1 MEFISDITIT
11 QKAYSIISINII
23 PPTLL
28 NWQEGTLEL
37 ILVYII
43 KTASA
48 VPGVNLYIME
58 WKLYKQWWST
68 IPPISINPP

>member
-28 NWQEGTLEL
+28 NVFQEFK
-37 ILVYII
+37 I
-43 KTASA
+43 S
-48 VPGVNLYIME
+48 VPFERMF
-58 WKLYKQWWST
+58 
-68 IPPISINPP
+68 